1 VPTET
6 VQLLHPTKSAPRI
19 DLQRYE
25 LIRAVIQEALTFAVS
40 GLTYSELL
48 DQLRTLIPQETL
60 KVLGSLEWYTVSVK
74 LDLEA
79 RGLIERIP
87 HTRPER
93 VRLANQLALLQTS

>member
-1 VPTET
+1 MPTET

-25 LIRAVIQEALTFAVS
+25 LIRATIQEALTIADN
-40 GLTYSELL
+40 GLTYTELV
-48 DQLRTLIPQETL
+48 DHIRSLIPQEIL
-60 KVLGSLEWYTVSVK
+60 KILGSLEWYTVSVK

-87 HTRPER
+87 QTRPER
-93 VRLANQLALLQTS
+93 VRLVPEFSPS